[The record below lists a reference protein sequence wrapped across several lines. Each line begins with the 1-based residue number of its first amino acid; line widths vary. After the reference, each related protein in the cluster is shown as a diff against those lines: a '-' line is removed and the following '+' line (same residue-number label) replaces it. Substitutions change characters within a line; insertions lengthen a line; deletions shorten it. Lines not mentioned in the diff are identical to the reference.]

1 MTEHILK
8 ALFSCSKHYDL
19 YSVLTE
25 FIHYVCDQVKAF
37 LICQTG
43 NDSDQHRIRVFIQS
57 KIFLKLD
64 LILNFFLTESLCI
77 VVSGNTFICFRIEY
91 IIINSIDNTSKIMC
105 SGTEKT
111 IQTFSIERSF
121 DFFRISITYRSY
133 CISKNNSTFQEVCI
147 FVCFQFI
154 RCKIIIRKSCDSL
167 NSLYIPYSLE
177 FQIVNCHN
185 CLDSPEKFILL
196 EGIMQIYR
204 NKTCLPVV
212 TVDHIRAE
220 TDNRKDRQY
229 SL

>member
-1 MTEHILK
+1 
-8 ALFSCSKHYDL
+8 
-19 YSVLTE
+19 
-25 FIHYVCDQVKAF
+25 
-37 LICQTG
+37 
-43 NDSDQHRIRVFIQS
+43 
-57 KIFLKLD
+57 
-64 LILNFFLTESLCI
+64 
-77 VVSGNTFICFRIEY
+77 
-91 IIINSIDNTSKIMC
+91 MC

-111 IQTFSIERSF
+111 IQTFSIERSL

-204 NKTCLPVV
+204 NKTCLPVMAV
-212 TVDHIRAE
+212 NHVRAE
-220 TDNRKDRQY
+220 SDDRKHGKNCFWEESKLLDKIKLDSFVFHMHNANIAVFVSQIHIKMSNVFHFIFPFLFHTGIFRQDNTDIKIALIKTFRKCTSYIGKSSCFNKWYRFWCCK
-229 SL
+229 

>member
-1 MTEHILK
+1 MVQTETASGMHPMLRRFCVKAAHHNKSVPILFHDISSQNDGTYSHS
-8 ALFSCSKHYDL
+8 ALLLFQAL
-19 YSVLTE
+19 RSVQRLTE
-25 FIHYVCDQVKAF
+25 FIHYICDQVKAF

-121 DFFRISITYRSY
+121 DFFRISITYCSY
-133 CISKNNSTFQEVCI
+133 CISKNNSTFQK
-147 FVCFQFI
+147 FA
-154 RCKIIIRKSCDSL
+154 
-167 NSLYIPYSLE
+167 SLYASSL
-177 FQIVNCHN
+177 
-185 CLDSPEKFILL
+185 SGAK
-196 EGIMQIYR
+196 
-204 NKTCLPVV
+204 
-212 TVDHIRAE
+212 
-220 TDNRKDRQY
+220 
-229 SL
+229 